1 MFSYLLDVSTSA
13 LPSCRFCLHRPPRL
27 ILILFIV
34 YYTNEPRACTA
45 FFDTSIDLFDHLDG
59 KLTDHQNCEHVE
71 NALISLI
78 NVVLLIANYKEFR
91 NRLYIDAL
99 KGKVSK

>member
-1 MFSYLLDVSTSA
+1 MSTSA

-27 ILILFIV
+27 VLILSIV
-34 YYTNEPRACTA
+34 YYTNEPRALAA
-45 FFDTSIDLFDHLDG
+45 FFDTSIDLIDHLDG

-78 NVVLLIANYKEFR
+78 NMVLLIANYKEFR

-99 KGKVSK
+99 KEKVSK